1 MRIENLTFSYDEQL
15 IFDRLNMTVEKDR
28 LNVIVGPNGAGK
40 STLLDIITATDNRSY
55 LVDRPEFSD
64 IMYQTQGVPL
74 LSSLTGEDVIDFLLN
89 IALSK
94 KEAAEKKEFVLKW
107 PVIQKISGRKIGAMS
122 GGERKLLITF
132 CLCEINRLLYVFDEP
147 TSGVDPHYTREM
159 LHRFEVLAQDHTV
172 IMSTHDIDSLRDID
186 CWIHFLAHQ
195 RIVFSGTYDDFISL
209 STNSSYA
216 DIFEKISEF

>member
-15 IFDRLNMTVEKDR
+15 IFDRLNMTVEKNR

-94 KEAAEKKEFVLKW
+94 KEAAKKKEFVLKW

-122 GGERKLLITF
+122 RRRAK
-132 CLCEINRLLYVFDEP
+132 
-147 TSGVDPHYTREM
+147 
-159 LHRFEVLAQDHTV
+159 A
-172 IMSTHDIDSLRDID
+172 
-186 CWIHFLAHQ
+186 
-195 RIVFSGTYDDFISL
+195 TYYIL
-209 STNSSYA
+209 SV
-216 DIFEKISEF
+216 